1 MERNLTLDILKG
13 FAVIIMIIANTVPY
27 FYNIENEIFIR
38 LLFSTAAPIFII
50 TSGYITFFNVH
61 IKKVEKSK
69 LYLRICQILYGGVL
83 IDTLF
88 WHSIPFITFDVL
100 YLIAFSQIAI
110 IFVNKNHLLKL
121 TFLIFIISPLLFYFF
136 EYRLSIIDTK
146 SISYQFVEESN
157 PIKRIFFDG
166 WFPIFPWFGFFL
178 LGVLSLK
185 YSKILSRRLNLNF
198 FLGISFLLLY
208 LILTVD
214 NIPEARN
221 KYLELWYPLYGKSL
235 LIPFSLFFVINGI
248 INYSFNHKN
257 LIIDVI
263 VSIGKNTLFIYTL
276 NAFFVSLIIDY
287 DFIKKIQIDKVY
299 IFLLIIIILI
309 GFTIILEKIKNTKFW
324 FNFPKLIKFII
335 LN

>member
-1 MERNLTLDILKG
+1 
-13 FAVIIMIIANTVPY
+13 
-27 FYNIENEIFIR
+27 
-38 LLFSTAAPIFII
+38 
-50 TSGYITFFNVH
+50 
-61 IKKVEKSK
+61 
-69 LYLRICQILYGGVL
+69 
-83 IDTLF
+83 
-88 WHSIPFITFDVL
+88 
-100 YLIAFSQIAI
+100 
-110 IFVNKNHLLKL
+110 
-121 TFLIFIISPLLFYFF
+121 
-136 EYRLSIIDTK
+136 
-146 SISYQFVEESN
+146 VEESN

>member
-257 LIIDVI
+257 LIIDFI

-299 IFLLIIIILI
+299 IFLLMIIILI

>member
-257 LIIDVI
+257 LIIDFI

>member
-1 MERNLTLDILKG
+1 MERNPTLDILKG

-27 FYNIENEIFIR
+27 FYNIENEIIIR

-50 TSGYITFFNVH
+50 TSGYITYFNVH

-257 LIIDVI
+257 LIIDFI

-299 IFLLIIIILI
+299 IFLLMIIILI

>member
-1 MERNLTLDILKG
+1 
-13 FAVIIMIIANTVPY
+13 
-27 FYNIENEIFIR
+27 
-38 LLFSTAAPIFII
+38 
-50 TSGYITFFNVH
+50 
-61 IKKVEKSK
+61 
-69 LYLRICQILYGGVL
+69 
-83 IDTLF
+83 
-88 WHSIPFITFDVL
+88 
-100 YLIAFSQIAI
+100 
-110 IFVNKNHLLKL
+110 
-121 TFLIFIISPLLFYFF
+121 
-136 EYRLSIIDTK
+136 
-146 SISYQFVEESN
+146 
-157 PIKRIFFDG
+157 
-166 WFPIFPWFGFFL
+166 
-178 LGVLSLK
+178 
-185 YSKILSRRLNLNF
+185 
-198 FLGISFLLLY
+198 LY

-257 LIIDVI
+257 LIIDFI

-299 IFLLIIIILI
+299 IFLLMIIILI